1 MLYSIQKA
9 VSHVTSFI
17 FKQFCEIGRSIP
29 IVIPNLLMSETEALR
44 GYVSYP
50 RAHRN

>member
-9 VSHVTSFI
+9 LSHVTSFT

-29 IVIPNLLMSETEALR
+29 IVIRNLLMSETEALR

-50 RAHRN
+50 RAHRH